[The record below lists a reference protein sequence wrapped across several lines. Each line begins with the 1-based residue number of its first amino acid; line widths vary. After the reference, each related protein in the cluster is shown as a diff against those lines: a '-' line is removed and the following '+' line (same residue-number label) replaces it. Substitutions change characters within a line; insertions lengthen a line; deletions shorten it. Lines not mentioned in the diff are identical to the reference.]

1 MSMKST
7 SIGLWNQSPA
17 GHRFFLR
24 HVLHVFLLVFFYKSR
39 CDVGHSCLVF
49 FLQPHVLR
57 MYLGYFGFLAHA
69 NFDKRNVA
77 FETQGCPGILP
88 KPSAACV
95 LHSQRLVCLAC

>member
-1 MSMKST
+1 MFFCWRFST
-7 SIGLWNQSPA
+7 NQEVTWVTLVSY
-17 GHRFFLR
+17 FF
-24 HVLHVFLLVFFYKSR
+24 V
-39 CDVGHSCLVF
+39 
-49 FLQPHVLR
+49 QPHVLR